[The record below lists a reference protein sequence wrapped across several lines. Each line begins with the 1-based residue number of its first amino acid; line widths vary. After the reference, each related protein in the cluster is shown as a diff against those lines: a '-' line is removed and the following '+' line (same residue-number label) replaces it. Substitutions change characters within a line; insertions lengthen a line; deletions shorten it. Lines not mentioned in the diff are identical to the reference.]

1 MTMCSLTAD
10 VRLLVTQMTKL
21 STNGKCSLLKSDPVS
36 IPFQLLANHLMG
48 SNPVKLLSSF
58 LPKLRLILYLLPS
71 LITITHFFPFK
82 MNSLQLP
89 YLFHRLY
96 RPILYNLFHYLST
109 FCPQNSMLMWNMTL
123 QSLFPLFIQNFYKHP
138 RWNSFYMI
146 LTRVNLT
153 KIRNS
158 HFYPN
163 DHSLK
168 FEDEWKAF

>member
-1 MTMCSLTAD
+1 MCSLTVD
-10 VRLLVTQMTKL
+10 VKLFVTQMMKL
-21 STNGKCSLLKSDPVS
+21 LTNGKCSLLKSDLVS

-58 LPKLRLILYLLPS
+58 LPIPRLNLSLLPF
-71 LITITHFFPFK
+71 LITVTHFFPFK

-89 YLFHRLY
+89 CLFHRLY
-96 RPILYNLFHYLST
+96 HPILSNLFHYLST
-109 FCPQNSMLMWNMTL
+109 FCPQNPIWMWNMTL
-123 QSLFPLFIQNFYKHP
+123 QSLFILFIQNFYKHP
-138 RWNSFYMI
+138 KRNSFCKI
-146 LTRVNLT
+146 LTRVNLI

-168 FEDEWKAF
+168 FEDE